1 MAVPVETTSL
11 NGIDSSM
18 MVPLRAPGLWKA
30 FLLATVNLTVE
41 LRRFKA
47 LDLDF
52 FECYDPVEEVG
63 LGAFRVSGPN
73 VAEVIFG
80 RT

>member
-1 MAVPVETTSL
+1 MAVPVETKSL
-11 NGIDSSM
+11 NGIDSSTM
-18 MVPLRAPGLWKA
+18 FPLRAPGLWKA
-30 FLLATVNLTVE
+30 FFLATYILRVE
-41 LRRFKA
+41 ERRFKA

-52 FECYDPVEEVG
+52 FECYDPAEEVG

>member
-30 FLLATVNLTVE
+30 FFLAIVNLSVE
-41 LRRFKA
+41 VRRFKA

-52 FECYDPVEEVG
+52 YEPAEDVG
-63 LGAFRVSGPN
+63 LDTFRVSGPN